1 MGYLCSFINTL
12 SSSLVEWNV
21 LMPLVLF
28 DDAVMSMTL
37 MNSPVMCC
45 QVNGEEFQEELEQLS
60 SMGFRDRQANLQAL
74 ISAGGDLTAAVQ
86 RLLSL

>member
-1 MGYLCSFINTL
+1 MTP
-12 SSSLVEWNV
+12 SSIQQTFSQ
-21 LMPLVLF
+21 VLF
-28 DDAVMSMTL
+28 DDAIMTMTL
-37 MNSPVMCC
+37 MNSPVVCC
-45 QVNGEEFQEELEQLS
+45 QVHGEEFREELEQLS